1 MLLNKYTIS
10 LCIILAMA
18 VFLSYIASDY
28 IKYDS
33 IVNIVSVLQNI
44 SSIVFAIVGVWVAY
58 LYPKLITEII
68 NNKEDDFFDSKSE
81 TKKMESLIITI
92 IISALVLIGVIV
104 FYLLVL
110 FMKGSQ
116 FYINNL
122 EVIKISGVSFVFM
135 MVIMQ
140 IFCIIS
146 VIINNVSFV
155 NKLYKLLNDKEL
167 DNKL

>member
-1 MLLNKYTIS
+1 
-10 LCIILAMA
+10 MA

>member
-10 LCIILAMA
+10 LCFILAIA
-18 VFLSYIASDY
+18 VFLSYITNNY

-110 FMKGSQ
+110 FIKGSQ

-122 EVIKISGVSFVFM
+122 EAIKISGVSFVFM

-146 VIINNVSFV
+146 VIINNVSFI